1 MLSGPSI
8 HRIGLAP
15 IDAFIR
21 RPQPMQ
27 QALLIWRA
35 CTAND
40 PVQEDDVVAAEVP
53 TDDNTLTRLMLV
65 ADIPPIVAATT
76 VSHLA
81 VTPGTSTLHH
91 EFINA
96 QGKNSFIHA
105 CTASPEV
112 QATMPTI
119 TKTKVV
125 VECEPVE
132 VITHDIEP
140 SVENTTGLIKPTH
153 SRTDSTC
160 SVSSTTSNSSTQ
172 TTDSVWSSSTTTTAV
187 SGTSDTQ
194 ELFPKNGTKVT
205 SPVLIHGDLE
215 CFAIPTLQLPPVTPI
230 VIVTSPE
237 ATITVIHDHQQPDQ
251 NTEDD
256 NDPIIDFIENNLDDI
271 TKDQW
276 TELMYAYASQLREA
290 KRRRRRDMTDCREVF
305 QLADL
310 TLPPTSPS
318 QWQPK
323 GNFETPEKDED
334 FSSFH
339 LDTLPPFEEEIEV
352 AVQSQTAHGHC
363 EVGTEMKTSLVSTTA
378 SIFPKS
384 SITRTPLRKF
394 KVRVRKSE
402 SSSRKFC
409 IRSHNRL
416 QRENAVQSCH
426 VLPPIIITEPEEPAG
441 DLTHHQKATQSL
453 YLEVPELKKTR
464 QDSFTYSL
472 VEPSLIPDE
481 YTGPNFAPCSPEGKE
496 KWLNKWAE
504 KGYATRRRATMWT
517 IDVPTAKEAM
527 RVEDNQVFLPPVTT
541 ETPRARCVDNY
552 GEDYGGTS
560 KTPESRASSK
570 LDQWSEEK
578 EETFDDLYGWEN
590 EGRVTEQDRQE
601 EQKVH
606 QDEGIKNRASNLGIG
621 KPTSTTQAP
630 MKISP
635 IDYHEQTALVS
646 ARCQKLGPDKFDRWC
661 EEYATPISEAIWDE
675 TSTDLED
682 FVETNSEPAQ
692 QLEETVDTPRRHSF
706 PRDKSPR
713 RYMRT
718 RRSLERKEDVLT
730 RLRQMRCRLKRWAE
744 RRDNMRYDGD
754 FVFNFENRE

>member
-1 MLSGPSI
+1 M
-8 HRIGLAP
+8 
-15 IDAFIR
+15 
-21 RPQPMQ
+21 
-27 QALLIWRA
+27 
-35 CTAND
+35 
-40 PVQEDDVVAAEVP
+40 
-53 TDDNTLTRLMLV
+53 
-65 ADIPPIVAATT
+65 
-76 VSHLA
+76 
-81 VTPGTSTLHH
+81 
-91 EFINA
+91 
-96 QGKNSFIHA
+96 
-105 CTASPEV
+105 
-112 QATMPTI
+112 
-119 TKTKVV
+119 
-125 VECEPVE
+125 
-132 VITHDIEP
+132 
-140 SVENTTGLIKPTH
+140 
-153 SRTDSTC
+153 
-160 SVSSTTSNSSTQ
+160 
-172 TTDSVWSSSTTTTAV
+172 
-187 SGTSDTQ
+187 
-194 ELFPKNGTKVT
+194 
-205 SPVLIHGDLE
+205 
-215 CFAIPTLQLPPVTPI
+215 
-230 VIVTSPE
+230 
-237 ATITVIHDHQQPDQ
+237 
-251 NTEDD
+251 
-256 NDPIIDFIENNLDDI
+256 
-271 TKDQW
+271 
-276 TELMYAYASQLREA
+276 
-290 KRRRRRDMTDCREVF
+290 
-305 QLADL
+305 
-310 TLPPTSPS
+310 
-318 QWQPK
+318 
-323 GNFETPEKDED
+323 
-334 FSSFH
+334 
-339 LDTLPPFEEEIEV
+339 
-352 AVQSQTAHGHC
+352 QSQTAHGHH

-394 KVRVRKSE
+394 KVRVRKIE

-416 QRENAVQSCH
+416 QRKNAVQSCH
-426 VLPPIIITEPEEPAG
+426 MLPPIIITEPEEPAG

-464 QDSFTYSL
+464 QDSFTNSL

-481 YTGPNFAPCSPEGKE
+481 YTGSNFAPCSPEGKE

-527 RVEDNQVFLPPVTT
+527 RMEDNQVFLPPVTT
-541 ETPRARCVDNY
+541 
-552 GEDYGGTS
+552 

-601 EQKVH
+601 EQKVQ

-635 IDYHEQTALVS
+635 INYHEQTALVS

-661 EEYATPISEAIWDE
+661 EEYATPIWEAIWDE

-706 PRDKSPR
+706 PHDKSPR
-713 RYMRT
+713 RYTRT

-744 RRDNMRYDGD
+744 GRDNVRYDGD
-754 FVFNFENRE
+754 FLDSKEHEYLG

>member
-105 CTASPEV
+105 CTACEHDRLD
-112 QATMPTI
+112 QANPLADRFDLFRFL
-119 TKTKVV
+119 
-125 VECEPVE
+125 
-132 VITHDIEP
+132 HY
-140 SVENTTGLIKPTH
+140 H
-153 SRTDSTC
+153 
-160 SVSSTTSNSSTQ
+160 
-172 TTDSVWSSSTTTTAV
+172 STTTTAV

-305 QLADL
+305 VEPEYQAA
-310 TLPPTSPS
+310 T
-318 QWQPK
+318 WQPK